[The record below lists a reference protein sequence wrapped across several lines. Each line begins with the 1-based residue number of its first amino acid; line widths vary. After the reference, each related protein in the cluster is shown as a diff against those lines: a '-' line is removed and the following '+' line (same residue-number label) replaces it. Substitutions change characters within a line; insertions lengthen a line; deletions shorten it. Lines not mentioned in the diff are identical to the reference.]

1 MVVDIKEICNSIKIK
16 SVHSNRVFIAGN
28 WTYFLITIQSF
39 KMVRYL
45 GMIFLFIFQVFLLD
59 VHVAAEFISNDYYNY
74 YNTNYSS
81 YPTNVGQK
89 RVFEDYIYLGLHFRF
104 CFILMI
110 LFCYQRVPSPC
121 NLA

>member
-1 MVVDIKEICNSIKIK
+1 M
-16 SVHSNRVFIAGN
+16 AGQRG
-28 WTYFLITIQSF
+28 YFLITLPSF

-89 RVFEDYIYLGLHFRF
+89 RIFEDYVALGRF
-104 CFILMI
+104 TF
-110 LFCYQRVPSPC
+110 
-121 NLA
+121 